1 MRQQTGCRGDG
12 GNRAYPLALL
22 RLTRN
27 RRLSLQLLGCGSMT
41 FPFKQCGHVRYG
53 TPGRGKSD
61 TYVRQQTKIK
71 SDLVWCKGTRLGQG
85 QSSCLGARAC
95 WPRPRPSRGWCSW
108 GLGIALLLKFRAG
121 FGDKIA
127 RRLAELRE
135 PLVRQDAALYD
146 RLDRGP
152 EHLA

>member
-61 TYVRQQTKIK
+61 SYVRQQTKIK
-71 SDLVWCKGTRLGQG
+71 SDLVLVQG
-85 QSSCLGARAC
+85 NPAWAGPVLM
-95 WPRPRPSRGWCSW
+95 SRSES
-108 GLGIALLLKFRAG
+108 LL
-121 FGDKIA
+121 
-127 RRLAELRE
+127 
-135 PLVRQDAALYD
+135 AATSAQQ
-146 RLDRGP
+146 GMV
-152 EHLA
+152 